1 MSDVSEAEQR
11 VVAGRYRLRRLLGQG
26 SMGTVWEAY
35 DELLHRPVAVKQVR
49 LQPGVPQAEA
59 DELRE
64 RTLREAR
71 AIAVVSHP
79 NVITLHDVAREGGD
93 PFVVMEY
100 MPARSLADLLR
111 EFGPLDVPQ
120 AATIGYA
127 VAAGL
132 AAAHQAGITHRDV
145 KPGNV
150 LVAHDGRVKL
160 TDFGIARNVS
170 ELTMTRT
177 GITLGSP
184 AYISPEVAAG
194 REVTPAADL
203 WGLGATLFAAVE
215 GRAPYDPDGHV
226 LETLSAVVHGE
237 IPTPESA
244 GPLGEVIGA
253 LMVKDPAGRA
263 PLAEVRRMLHP
274 LLPEPG
280 TPLFPVSEE
289 PPGEVTSTPP
299 PSAPAPAV
307 AQEPPAVAEQKE
319 EPEPVR
325 LAADPGPLPFMTPA
339 LAPLPPKRPRRVLAS
354 TMTVLGSLVLFVIGT
369 AGGFALSRVVGG
381 EPLLPPRRV
390 APTQQPSAPIG
401 ELVDTHGDASTLAGE
416 QGGSYVI
423 RVPRGWVKF
432 VEQRATTGLPDST
445 RVRYLALDGTQQLSV
460 ERFPGFYLEHLA
472 AAYIDQLG
480 VELPRYTEVVRSP
493 AQGPAP
499 TGREPPL
506 DLVYKTTDVTTTLG
520 GEEAGGSNRVTF
532 ARLIPFGIDLWVV
545 AVTVPIEQED
555 SGRTKLFD
563 KITPGF
569 KPTG

>member
-1 MSDVSEAEQR
+1 MSAVAGEQR

-49 LQPGVPQAEA
+49 LQPGIPQAEA

-79 NVITLHDVAREGGD
+79 NVVTLHDVAREGD
-93 PFVVMEY
+93 EPFVVMEY
-100 MPARSLADLLR
+100 VPARSLAELLR

-120 AATIGYA
+120 AATVGYA

-150 LVAHDGRVKL
+150 LVAEDGRVKL

-170 ELTMTRT
+170 ELTMTKT
-177 GITLGSP
+177 GIMLGSP

-203 WGLGATLFAAVE
+203 WGLGATLFAAIE
-215 GRAPYDPDGHV
+215 GRAPYDPDGPV
-226 LETLSAVVHGE
+226 LETLSAVIHGE
-237 IPTPESA
+237 IPTPEDD
-244 GPLGEVIGA
+244 GPLAEVIGA

-280 TPLFPVSEE
+280 TPLFPVNEDA
-289 PPGEVTSTPP
+289 PTRVTATPTP
-299 PSAPAPAV
+299 EPAPAEPV
-307 AQEPPAVAEQKE
+307 ADL

-325 LAADPGPLPFMTPA
+325 LAADPGPLPFHQP
-339 LAPLPPKRPRRVLAS
+339 PPPVKPPKRRRRVLAS
-354 TMTVLGSLVLFVIGT
+354 TLTVIVSLILFAAGA
-369 AGGFALSRVVGG
+369 AGGFALVRVVGD
-381 EPLLPPRRV
+381 EPIMPPRRN
-390 APTQQPSAPIG
+390 TQATLPAAPIG
-401 ELVDTHGDASTLAGE
+401 DLVDTPGDASTLAGE
-416 QGGSYVI
+416 QGGI
-423 RVPRGWVKF
+423 FTIPVPRGWIMF
-432 VEQRATTGLPDST
+432 AEPRATGVLPNSM
-445 RVRYLALDGTQQLSV
+445 RVRYLSLDGTQQLTV
-460 ERFPGFYLEHLA
+460 ERFPGFYPKYTVN
-472 AAYIDQLG
+472 AYVEQLG
-480 VELPRYTEVVRSP
+480 AESPRYTEVDR
-493 AQGPAP
+493 AAAPAP
-499 TGREPPL
+499 PGRESAQ
-506 DLVYKTTDVTTTLG
+506 DLVYKTTEATD
-520 GEEAGGSNRVTF
+520 AGGGNRITF
-532 ARLIPFGIDLWVV
+532 ARLLPTGFDLWIV
-545 AVTVPIEQED
+545 AVTVPIDQED
-555 SGRTKLFD
+555 TGRTKLFN

-569 KPTG
+569 KVTG